1 MKQKY
6 PPIFLLQ
13 INGLYSPQLTSLQAP
28 LVASISTHALR
39 STKGTNQLVTNF
51 YGNRT
56 EWSPIWSVIKRVI
69 NKIGRLSNRSPSIIP
84 NQLVDDT
91 KFCYQYIITIIN

>member
-39 STKGTNQLVTNF
+39 STKGTNQLVINF
-51 YGNRT
+51 YGSRT
-56 EWSPIWSVIKRVI
+56 GWSLIWSVIKRVI
-69 NKIGRLSNRSPSIIP
+69 NKIGRLSNRSPSIIS

-91 KFCYQYIITIIN
+91 KFCY